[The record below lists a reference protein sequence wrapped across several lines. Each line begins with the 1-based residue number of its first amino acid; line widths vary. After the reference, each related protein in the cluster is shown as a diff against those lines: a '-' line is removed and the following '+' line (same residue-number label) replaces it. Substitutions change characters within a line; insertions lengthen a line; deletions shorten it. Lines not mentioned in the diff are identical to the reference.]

1 MSIFNQRIKQ
11 GIDSYKEDLKTKD
24 GNVHMLLIETI
35 VDLGEKQKKR
45 IYFKNK
51 WFFGLYANEWLWNI
65 RYKI

>member
-1 MSIFNQRIKQ
+1 MINHISYNKEEIKMSIFNQRIKQ

-51 WFFGLYANEWLWNI
+51 
-65 RYKI
+65 

>member
-51 WFFGLYANEWLWNI
+51 
-65 RYKI
+65 